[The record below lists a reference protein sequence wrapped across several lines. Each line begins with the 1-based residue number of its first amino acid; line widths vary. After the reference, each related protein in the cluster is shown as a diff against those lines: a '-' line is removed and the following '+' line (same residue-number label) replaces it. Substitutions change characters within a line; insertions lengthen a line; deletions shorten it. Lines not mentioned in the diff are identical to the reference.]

1 MVRHLLLV
9 TCAAGF
15 SLASRVVKRQSQ
27 TATVNLSQMQG
38 APQHFASGFLY
49 GIPDT
54 PNQIPAHFYSEI
66 AFNYGR
72 AGGAQLPAKGYM
84 DGVDQ
89 YRVCQPLLEARL
101 LLTICS
107 LVSLQCYPIIILA
120 ANSVPSSLS
129 SFMIYGELMDQNP
142 SPTSSQG
149 IMEIGVHG
157 TAFLTKLSPICE
169 LII

>member
-9 TCAAGF
+9 ACAAGF
-15 SLASRVVKRQSQ
+15 SLASTVVKRQSQ
-27 TATVNLSQMQG
+27 TASVNLSQMQG

-84 DGVDQ
+84 DGIEE
-89 YRVCQPLLEARL
+89 YRVCQQPLQARS
-101 LLTICS
+101 LLTIYS
-107 LVSLQCYPIIILA
+107 LVLLQCYPIIILA
-120 ANSVPSSLS
+120 ASSVPSSLS
-129 SFMIYGELMDQNP
+129 SFMIYGEPMDQNP
-142 SPTSSQG
+142 SPTSFLG
-149 IMEIGVHG
+149 ITEIGVHG
-157 TAFLTKLSPICE
+157 TTFLTKLSLICE
-169 LII
+169 PII